1 MHDTNELDR
10 LFECWSEGHSFED
23 FYHDVNNALRDNAA
37 ELQRLRAAVANAAL
51 ERMAADERRLGIQMQ
66 PAVPDEIHHTDM
78 NEAMKQAWL
87 EASRMSGDTT
97 PEALDVFLRTW
108 QRASQATRKA
118 LAEQPAQRPWQGL
131 TDEDWK
137 QLYDEF
143 AMGQELDEFAEA
155 IEAKLKEKN
164 T

>member
-66 PAVPDEIHHTDM
+66 PAVPDEIHHTDTK
-78 NEAMKQAWL
+78 AMKQAWL
-87 EASRMSGDTT
+87 EISQMLGEPTR
-97 PEALDVFLRTW
+97 EELDVFLRTW
-108 QRASQATRKA
+108 QRAVQATRK
-118 LAEQPAQRPWQGL
+118 PCS
-131 TDEDWK
+131 
-137 QLYDEF
+137 
-143 AMGQELDEFAEA
+143 
-155 IEAKLKEKN
+155 
-164 T
+164 